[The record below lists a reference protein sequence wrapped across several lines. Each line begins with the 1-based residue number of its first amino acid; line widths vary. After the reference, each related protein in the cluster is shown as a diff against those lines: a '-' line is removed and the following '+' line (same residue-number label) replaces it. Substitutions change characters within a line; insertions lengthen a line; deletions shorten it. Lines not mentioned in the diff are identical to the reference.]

1 MEDKQQLKGGS
12 MKLNKGD
19 TIKPIKPDKWYFVK
33 GETCAIGFRKDS
45 EGWAFEIDRDELRK
59 VLEEE

>member
-1 MEDKQQLKGGS
+1 

-19 TIKPIKPDKWYFVK
+19 IITPIKPDKWYFLK
-33 GETCAIGFRKDS
+33 GETCAIGFRKGQ
-45 EGWAFEIDRDELRK
+45 EGWAFEIDENELKK